1 MRLKN
6 ASQEELDDLAR
17 KELESVVNELEKQ
30 KALEEKVDHLTDTIG
45 KRSTPYST
53 ATFSSN
59 LNRKAFPYSQILTLI
74 LITLAI
80 ILKNQTRRPQK
91 KALPIKK
98 SLYRCMEGFMWMAIW
113 SDTCRARSPDA
124 RWRRHSPIG

>member
-80 ILKNQTRRPQK
+80 ILKNQTRKAQK
-91 KALPIKK
+91 KPF
-98 SLYRCMEGFMWMAIW
+98 R
-113 SDTCRARSPDA
+113 
-124 RWRRHSPIG
+124 